1 MNKIEFYAGQCL
13 DEAYR
18 DLQENA
24 PCYGEFNGET
34 ICSTDSLNDIYIK
47 ITGKTKHEYDEYI
60 RHEREKYEM
69 EEAEFKARIQKLT
82 EEYRRRARGII
93 PKEHLEYWDKIVPI
107 RLGDIYH
114 GMELDCC
121 LELITILNK
130 NTISIKDKMIECLN
144 LFNKQGHSGTSASIV
159 FSCIKRFHPIGD
171 RLVQYIYQ
179 SIL

>member
-1 MNKIEFYAGQCL
+1 MNKIEFYAGECL
-13 DEAYR
+13 EQAYQ
-18 DLQENA
+18 DLQKNS
-24 PCYGEFNGET
+24 PCYGIFNGKT
-34 ICSTDSLNDIYIK
+34 LYSTDTIDDIFIK
-47 ITGKTKHEYDEYI
+47 VTGKNKSEFDEHV
-60 RHEREKYEM
+60 RKEQERIAKK
-69 EEAEFKARIQKLT
+69 EAEFQSRIPKLID
-82 EEYRRRARGII
+82 EYRQRARGII

-107 RLGDIYH
+107 RLKDIYH

-144 LFNKQGHSGTSASIV
+144 LFNKQGHSGMSASIV